1 MMKVEQAAVLVV
13 LLLAGAAG
21 CGRSPQATRDR
32 HLERGKR
39 FLEAKEYSRA
49 ILELR
54 NAARAMPDDAEV
66 YHQIGTAAVGSGDLR
81 LAIASFRKALDL
93 NPKHTGAQLRM
104 AQIMTASG
112 DPGYLKDAESRLRT
126 LMEGSQAT
134 PEMLNTLALTELG
147 LGKIDEAAQ
156 TLEQVLVDAPQE
168 LRSSVMLARARLLQ
182 KDVKGAE
189 EVLKKACDAAPNSA
203 DARVFLG
210 RFYLTRNRAEEAAAE
225 FQHALK
231 LNPESTA
238 ALMDLAKLQTYLG
251 RTQEAEASFK
261 RMAGMGKDYRSIYA
275 LFLFQ
280 QRRRDEA
287 IREMERLTQEDPD
300 DRQARTILVAAYRD
314 ANRIP
319 DAEKILAEALK
330 KNSKDLEALLQRGE
344 LYLAA
349 GKADLAEADLNQVL
363 RLRPDAPEAHY
374 VVAKLHQS
382 RGAALRYRQEL
393 NEALKL
399 NPYLVTIRSE
409 LAQALI
415 ASKQAKA
422 ALDLMNATPQA
433 QRELVPV
440 LIQRNWAF
448 WALGDLQEMRKGI
461 DLALSRERS
470 TELLLQDGLW
480 KLRQGT
486 ATGARAALE
495 EALKFNPSDIRALE
509 GLRQTYGKQG
519 TEALKRVK
527 ELAAQHPK
535 SAPVQQFLGVLQ
547 LASGERNQARAAFA
561 AAKQA
566 DPKLVSADLS
576 LVQLDMVD
584 GKLDDARTKLQSV
597 VNANGND
604 RVARL
609 WLGQVEYMKGNQQA
623 AIDHLRKVL
632 ESDPENTQALN
643 NLAYLLSE
651 FANRPDEALKL
662 AQRAVELS
670 PQEAAYSDTLGW
682 ILYRKG
688 VYKSAIQYLERAD
701 KADVVTKY
709 HLAMAYAK
717 AGQTPRGQ
725 AILKEAL
732 KQDPNRPEAKMAL
745 EILEEPSKPKER

>member
-1 MMKVEQAAVLVV
+1 
-13 LLLAGAAG
+13 
-21 CGRSPQATRDR
+21 
-32 HLERGKR
+32 
-39 FLEAKEYSRA
+39 
-49 ILELR
+49 
-54 NAARAMPDDAEV
+54 
-66 YHQIGTAAVGSGDLR
+66 
-81 LAIASFRKALDL
+81 
-93 NPKHTGAQLRM
+93 
-104 AQIMTASG
+104 
-112 DPGYLKDAESRLRT
+112 
-126 LMEGSQAT
+126 
-134 PEMLNTLALTELG
+134 
-147 LGKIDEAAQ
+147 
-156 TLEQVLVDAPQE
+156 
-168 LRSSVMLARARLLQ
+168 
-182 KDVKGAE
+182 
-189 EVLKKACDAAPNSA
+189 
-203 DARVFLG
+203 
-210 RFYLTRNRAEEAAAE
+210 
-225 FQHALK
+225 
-231 LNPESTA
+231 
-238 ALMDLAKLQTYLG
+238 
-251 RTQEAEASFK
+251 
-261 RMAGMGKDYRSIYA
+261 
-275 LFLFQ
+275 
-280 QRRRDEA
+280 
-287 IREMERLTQEDPD
+287 
-300 DRQARTILVAAYRD
+300 
-314 ANRIP
+314 
-319 DAEKILAEALK
+319 
-330 KNSKDLEALLQRGE
+330 
-344 LYLAA
+344 
-349 GKADLAEADLNQVL
+349 
-363 RLRPDAPEAHY
+363 
-374 VVAKLHQS
+374 
-382 RGAALRYRQEL
+382 
-393 NEALKL
+393 
-399 NPYLVTIRSE
+399 
-409 LAQALI
+409 
-415 ASKQAKA
+415 
-422 ALDLMNATPQA
+422 
-433 QRELVPV
+433 
-440 LIQRNWAF
+440 
-448 WALGDLQEMRKGI
+448 MRKGI